1 MSSRRI
7 LILEDEYFIA
17 DEIARA
23 VQKLG
28 LEVVGPI
35 NDPDE
40 ALEVLSGS
48 EVDGAVFDLNLGGKM
63 GYPVA
68 DALNAR
74 AIPFLIATGYGDAS
88 LPKRYQHVARWEK
101 PFDSSALALAVFNLV
116 REPQPPQIDASA
128 SEHQRPALD

>member
-1 MSSRRI
+1 MSLRRI

-28 LEVVGPI
+28 LEVIGPI

-48 EVDGAVFDLNLGGKM
+48 EVDGAVIDLNL

-74 AIPFLIATGYGDAS
+74 AIPFLIATGYGNAS

-128 SEHQRPALD
+128 SEHQHPALD

>member
-35 NDPDE
+35 DDPDE
-40 ALEVLSGS
+40 GLKLLSS
-48 EVDGAVFDLNLGGKM
+48 SKIDGAVLDINLGGKM
-63 GYPVA
+63 AYPLA
-68 DALNAR
+68 DALHSR
-74 AIPFLIATGYGDAS
+74 AIPFLLATGYGDGS
-88 LPKRYQHVARWEK
+88 IPKRYEHIPRWEK
-101 PFDSSALALAVFNLV
+101 PFDSSALARNLQSRAGAACTV
-116 REPQPPQIDASA
+116 SKPRVLISSPG
-128 SEHQRPALD
+128 